1 MSFISYQLQREPV
14 IRFIEVN
21 KRFWLSPNT
30 PTSVLESLTSLFK
43 RRPKAKPHALWAVHD
58 VSFDVHKGE
67 SVGLVGHNGSGKST
81 LLKLA
86 TRILRP
92 TSGQVV
98 MNGRVSA
105 LLELGAGFH
114 SDLTGRENIYL
125 NASVLGLSKRD
136 IDERFDA
143 IVDFS
148 ELEEFIDVPVKHYSS
163 GMYMRLGF
171 SVAVHC
177 DPDILLVD
185 EILAVGDQAFQRKC
199 IERIYSLKHNGVT
212 IVMVSHH
219 IETLQKLCDQLVW
232 LDHGSVQRKGIT
244 DEVIG
249 YYVQHMSAKGE
260 RVAVF
265 ERSGTFEAEITQVRF
280 LNGAGEATTTFKTG
294 EQMTMEM
301 RYVAHRPIPTPD
313 MGFGIF
319 REDGIHVNGT
329 SNRLGGLMIEQIVG
343 EGILRYHIESLPL
356 LPGSYYVSAAIQDG
370 MQPYAYDF
378 HVQAYRFLV
387 EPGGT
392 REIHGLIALPA
403 SWEWLPEK

>member
-1 MSFISYQLQREPV
+1 MPYQLQREPI
-14 IRFIEVN
+14 IRFEQVN
-21 KRFWLSPNT
+21 KRFWLAQN
-30 PTSVLESLTSLFK
+30 PTNVVESLLSLVK
-43 RRPKAKPHALWAVHD
+43 HRPKVKPHALWAVQD

-92 TSGQVV
+92 TSGRVE
-98 MNGRVSA
+98 MNGRISA

-114 SDLTGRENIYL
+114 NDLTGRENIYL
-125 NASVLGLSKRD
+125 NAAVLGLSKRD
-136 IDERFDA
+136 VIQRFDA
-143 IVDFS
+143 IVAFS
-148 ELEEFIDVPVKHYSS
+148 ELEEFIDIPVKHYSS

-199 IERIYSLKHNGVT
+199 IERIYALKRDGVT

-232 LDHGSVQRKGIT
+232 MDHGQVQRKGVT
-244 DEVIG
+244 DEVVG
-249 YYVQHMSAKGE
+249 YYLQRMSAKGE

-265 ERSGTFEAEITQVRF
+265 ERNGTHEAEITQVRF
-280 LNGAGEATTTFKTG
+280 LNQEGEPTTTFKTG
-294 EQMTMEM
+294 DAMTMEM
-301 RYVAHRPIPTPD
+301 TYLAHRPIFGPD
-313 MGFGIF
+313 MGFAIF
-319 REDGIHVNGT
+319 REDGIHINGT
-329 SNRLGGLMIEQIVG
+329 SNRLGGVIIDKIEG
-343 EGILRYHIESLPL
+343 EGKLRYHINSLPL
-356 LPGSYYVSAAIQDG
+356 LPGSYLVSAAIQDG
-370 MQPYAYDF
+370 EQPHAYDF

-387 EPGGT
+387 EPGGS
-392 REIHGLIALPA
+392 RELHGLIALPA
-403 SWEWLPEK
+403 TWEWAPKI